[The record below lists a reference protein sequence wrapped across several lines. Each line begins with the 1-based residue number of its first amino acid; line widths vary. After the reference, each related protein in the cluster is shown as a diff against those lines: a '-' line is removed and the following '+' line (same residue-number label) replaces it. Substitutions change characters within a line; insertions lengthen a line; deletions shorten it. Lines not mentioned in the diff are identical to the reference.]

1 MPTGEQ
7 LESAPRNADAAGDKA
22 AAKRL
27 ANAVKNSEYGS
38 PSKPWER
45 FKSKVETKGRPWE
58 RFQSSGNKEAQPT
71 QPEADADSLPEEDR
85 GILGAVSDFFTGND
99 RATAETEAL
108 PEFDLPMIDSE
119 AGVWDNI
126 KRQGSLAKTALGLLT
141 SFDAEQQ
148 ANVLRSNFPE
158 LTFSEDEKGNVIVD
172 GSAYGGG
179 KGVLNMPGVSARDLL
194 QAGFQVALFT
204 PAGRVAAAGPTL
216 RSQAMRGAAASGAT
230 ETLQSS
236 TSAATGSGISAEDAI
251 RNMGIA
257 SAFGGLAPAVA
268 KALTN
273 AGRPIKNVI
282 LDALDHKISV
292 REIPVFN
299 ANGTFTDDAI
309 RELRKAG
316 TSPDELDDLV
326 RAQLK
331 RDGVLTPEQIERFNL
346 FKKAGVQPTR
356 ANLTQSAD
364 DFQVQQEA
372 IKRSGPMRSV
382 VDAQD
387 QQLTGAVDD
396 FASSTGGVTDDA
408 FDAGESVFQ
417 AVTKKATT
425 LDDQI
430 NQLYSQARNAAQGEK
445 VVSLSNLTD
454 KLNQVAPQN
463 QLSNGVVRAVVGD
476 LKSRGIL
483 GEGMK
488 LQGRIDINTAEEVR
502 KVINQFRADANPA
515 GRRILDQL
523 KESLDDD
530 VLRTAGR
537 DVFKQ
542 ARNAYSNFKKELS
555 LASRSKFDQKTGSIV
570 EDILTGKVEPEQLL
584 KKTVTNTSASVR
596 DLQKLKD
603 YLLSGTDEQIAI
615 GTQAWNDLRGQTV
628 RHMLGKAIGTAGKG
642 EGGQPVFNGN
652 NFRKELERIGPQ
664 KLKTLFGDDYRKLL
678 EIAEVG
684 KLRIPVSMTQQGKG
698 PTAQAVSELGNSI
711 PIIGRVID
719 IASGVGDNIA
729 ERAAVNPGAA
739 TERALRNINRI
750 LITGQPRGEFVSAV
764 NVGAQTSTK

>member
-1 MPTGEQ
+1 M
-7 LESAPRNADAAGDKA
+7 
-22 AAKRL
+22 AKPWE
-27 ANAVKNSEYGS
+27 KYQSQSE
-38 PSKPWER
+38 PSGKPWER
-45 FKSKVETKGRPWE
+45 FQDQSQQQVADQEPAPEPASK
-58 RFQSSGNKEAQPT
+58 
-71 QPEADADSLPEEDR
+71 PEAGR
-85 GILGAVSDFFTGND
+85 GVLGAVSDFFTGND
-99 RATAETEAL
+99 RETAETESL

-141 SFDAEQQ
+141 SLDAEQQ

-204 PAGRVAAAGPTL
+204 PAGRVAAAGPNLT
-216 RSQAMRGAAASGAT
+216 SQFLRGAGASGAT
-230 ETLQSS
+230 QAIQSS
-236 TSAATGSGISAEDAI
+236 VSAASGSGVSAGDAA
-251 RNMGIA
+251 GDIA
-257 SAFGGLAPAVA
+257 LATSFGGMAPIVA
-268 KALTN
+268 KTLAN
-273 AGRPIKNVI
+273 AGRPLRNVI
-282 LDALDHKISV
+282 RDALGKKIPAK
-292 REIPVFN
+292 EIRVFN
-299 ANGTFTDDAI
+299 SDGTFTDDVV
-309 RELRKAG
+309 RELQKAG

-346 FKKAGVQPTR
+346 FKKAGLQPTR

-372 IKRSGPMRSV
+372 IKRSGPMRSI

-515 GRRILDQL
+515 GKRILDQL

-542 ARNAYSNFKKELS
+542 ARDAYSSFKKELS

-603 YLLSGTDEQIAI
+603 YLLSGTDDQIAV

-628 RHMLGKAIGTAGKG
+628 RHMLSKAIGTAGRG

-739 TERALRNINRI
+739 TEQAIKNVNNIIRFPQPTGGAISATNVAGQEALR
-750 LITGQPRGEFVSAV
+750 
-764 NVGAQTSTK
+764 